1 VKDLGAKPS
10 SKDQIVAL
18 QSLYSVW
25 QAHSIENSADPRTAR
40 LLWASENVGRVVSS
54 FKQLTGDEAR
64 RLIDALKQSM
74 GQALTRQPRA
84 WRHINERRRAQ
95 AAGTAGRRGVRSATI
110 YMVSADDLARIND
123 AILRLGWTRERFDAW
138 LNSQHSPLRSRSD
151 KQIRTLADANCVWW
165 ALKAMLKH
173 AGRWRPDDEKKFKR
187 PARSAV
193 TGDSDQA
200 EQRGPA
206 A

>member
-1 VKDLGAKPS
+1 MSKLGFKPS
-10 SKDQIVAL
+10 SRDQIVAL
-18 QSLYSVW
+18 QSLYSKW
-25 QAHSIENSADPRTAR
+25 QAHSIQDSGDPRTAR
-40 LLWASENVGRVVSS
+40 LLWASENIERKVAS
-54 FKQLTGDEAR
+54 FKELTSDEAR

-95 AAGTAGRRGVRSATI
+95 SAGTAGRKGVRATTI
-110 YMVSADDLARIND
+110 YMVSADDLARID
-123 AILRLGWTRERFDAW
+123 EAIVRLEWTHERFKSW
-138 LNSQHSPLRSRSD
+138 LNSQYSPLGNRTDR
-151 KQIRTLADANCVWW
+151 QIRTLADANSVWW

-193 TGDSDQA
+193 AVESQA
-200 EQRGPA
+200 VVQRGPA